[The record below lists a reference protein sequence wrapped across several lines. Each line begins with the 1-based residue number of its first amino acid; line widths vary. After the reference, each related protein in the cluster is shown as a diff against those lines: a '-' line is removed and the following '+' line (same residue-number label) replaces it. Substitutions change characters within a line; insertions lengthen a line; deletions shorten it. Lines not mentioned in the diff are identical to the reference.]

1 MKIPIEKMIKQKGF
15 VFLWCGT
22 EHLDD
27 GRALFKHWGLKRCE
41 EIIWIKSN
49 INLKDQANE

>member
-1 MKIPIEKMIKQKGF
+1 MSIPIEKMIRQKGF

-27 GRALFKHWGLKRCE
+27 GRAVFKKWGLKRCE
-41 EIIWIKSN
+41 EITWIKSN
-49 INLKDQANE
+49 VNLGS